1 MIIVQMHGEPGSG
14 KSTLARSL
22 GPKLGAVVVDKDL
35 ISSGAIRAGVPFA
48 EAGKVAYGALW
59 LLIPSILEQG
69 FSVIIDSPCFW
80 PNIEQRGREIAGRFS
95 ASYRMIECTCPSSE
109 IDRRLATRER
119 LESNPTERGAGAG
132 RPGMYAP
139 SCGRLVLDASRP
151 VEELVAESLA
161 HLRAGSGAKDSS
173 PLANHSDLGP
183 RASGLPR

>member
-35 ISSGAIRAGVPFA
+35 ISSGAIRAGVPVT
-48 EAGKVAYGALW
+48 EAGKLAYEALW

-95 ASYRMIECTCPSSE
+95 ASYR
-109 IDRRLATRER
+109 
-119 LESNPTERGAGAG
+119 
-132 RPGMYAP
+132 
-139 SCGRLVLDASRP
+139 
-151 VEELVAESLA
+151 
-161 HLRAGSGAKDSS
+161 
-173 PLANHSDLGP
+173 
-183 RASGLPR
+183 